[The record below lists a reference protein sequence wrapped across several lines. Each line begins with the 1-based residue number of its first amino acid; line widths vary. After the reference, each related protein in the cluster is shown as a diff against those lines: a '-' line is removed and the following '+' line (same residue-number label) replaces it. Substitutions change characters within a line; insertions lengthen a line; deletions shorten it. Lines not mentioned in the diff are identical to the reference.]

1 MKYRFTIFITYILCM
16 GFSST
21 LQAENISDWQT
32 YLSATQNETIPEP
45 QQDLVWR
52 YDVGKAFETAK
63 QTGRPVFVTMR
74 CLPCKQCSVF
84 DKTILDG
91 GPELDPLFKQ
101 FVTVRLTSAHDLNLN
116 FFPVEEYQDLDLSWW
131 GWFFS
136 PAGEIYSVF
145 GGRDHVSDET
155 RISKAALVNTM
166 TRVLKYHYSSYG
178 NKINPERKELVAK
191 ETYTPRDLPGYE
203 SWISKRSHEADAAGC
218 IHCHQVREIL
228 WQPAI
233 DKKTFDKHTD
243 TQTWP
248 LPENTGITVN
258 RDHGLLVSKVDQ
270 DSPAATIGMKQGDV
284 IIAAEGKPMF
294 SQTDFRAVLH
304 RAPMKKA
311 AVDVVWQR
319 GDEIHNG
326 TLTMDDEDW
335 RKTNMDWRMS
345 VSQGNYSTGPGF
357 FPLGITYNERKKH
370 SIPDETMAVRPYFG
384 KNPKGPAYQAGLR
397 GGDIITS
404 INGENPNVIGRGFL
418 VWLRMNYEPGDKLK
432 MTVISN
438 DSKKKDVTYTL
449 QRREVY

>member
-1 MKYRFTIFITYILCM
+1 MRHIIISIIALFILAGFT
-16 GFSST
+16 ST
-21 LQAENISDWQT
+21 LQADDSSDWKN
-32 YLSATQNETIPEP
+32 YLTTTQNESIPEP
-45 QQDLVWR
+45 KKDLVWR
-52 YDVGKAFETAK
+52 YDVNKAFATAK
-63 QTGRPVFVTMR
+63 QNGRPVFVTMR

-101 FVTVRLTSAHDLNLN
+101 FVTVRLTSVHDLDLNL
-116 FFPVEEYQDLDLSWW
+116 FPIEEYQDLDLSWW

-136 PAGEIYSVF
+136 PEGEIYSVF
-145 GGRDHVSDET
+145 GGRDHESDET

-166 TRVLKYHYSSYG
+166 KRVLKHHYSSYG
-178 NKINPERKELVAK
+178 NKITPERKEFIAK

-203 SWISKRSHEADAAGC
+203 SWFSKRSHEADPAGC

-233 DKKTFDKHTD
+233 DNKTFDKHKD

-248 LPENTGITVN
+248 LPENVGITVD

-270 DSPAATIGMKQGDV
+270 GSPAANIGIKQGDV
-284 IIAAEGKPMF
+284 IVVAEGKPMH

-304 RAPMKKA
+304 RAPMKNA
-311 AVDVVWQR
+311 EIDIVWQR
-319 GDEIHNG
+319 GDIMHEG
-326 TLTMDDEDW
+326 TLKMEDENW
-335 RKTNMDWRMS
+335 RHTNMNWRMS
-345 VSQGNYSTGPGF
+345 VSQGNFSTGPAF
-357 FPLGITYNERKKH
+357 FPLGANDNERRKH
-370 SIPDETMAVRPYFG
+370 SIAKDSMAVKPFFG
-384 KNPKGPAYQAGLR
+384 QNPKGPAFKAGLR

-404 INGENPNVIGRGFL
+404 VNGESPNVIGRAFL
-418 VWLRMNYEPGDKLK
+418 VWLRMNYEPGDELN

-438 DSKKKDVTYTL
+438 DGKKKNVTYTL